1 MPGPVKNIAYSFYIA
16 LGDSATAGA
25 FVSNPTLATGD
36 FKVSTDGGA
45 LGNLTTLPVVTP
57 ASSVAVLV
65 ALSAAEMNGDTVVVV
80 GIDAAGAEWDDIVIY
95 IEPESASLTDIDADV
110 TAVLADTGEL
120 QTDWVDGGRLD
131 LILDARASQTTAD
144 AIETDTQDIQGRIP
158 AALVSGKM
166 NSDAVAISGSTAAA
180 DAVEAN
186 IANLDAAISNVEA
199 DTQDIQGRIPATL
212 LGGRMDSDVEAIN
225 ASTNAADNLSRAASG
240 ITLGTVG
247 AGSSTTS
254 IVTSSLDPAAA
265 VANQF
270 KSGVVLFDRATTTTN
285 LQGVRSDITASSA
298 GGVLTVT
305 ALPDTPVSGD
315 TFVIL

>member
-1 MPGPVKNIAYSFYIA
+1 MPGPVKNIAYSFYIS
-16 LGDSATAGA
+16 LGDSATAGS

-80 GIDAAGAEWDDIVIY
+80 GIDAAGAEWDDIVIS

-144 AIETDTQDIQGRIP
+144 AIETDTQDIQGRLP
-158 AALVSGKM
+158 FALVGGRM
-166 NSDAVAISGSTAAA
+166 VSDAVAISGSATAANN
-180 DAVEAN
+180 VEAN

-225 ASTNAADNLSRAASG
+225 ASTNAADNLSRATSG